1 MSLNDNLLMKFK
13 SIITYFKIAFF
24 TSLLFLSTT
33 EAFTA
38 ETLGFTRK
46 VSESNNDRIYTA
58 TGVVLDSDKQP
69 IIGATVHV
77 VDSKNYTTTNEDGK
91 FTLEGVAENQI
102 IRISFIGMKTE
113 EIKYKGQKNISV
125 ILEDDAVVMDAVRVV
140 AKANI
145 NEIDLRSKS
154 GVVQSVDMARVAD
167 KPILDMGLALQGSV
181 PGLSVINTG
190 ELGSAPKIRIR
201 GNSSFRK
208 GNKSNEPLYVL
219 DGQIISPDTFYNL
232 NPVDIDDIKVL
243 KDAAACALYGIKA
256 ANGVLEISSKRGH
269 KGSTRVTY
277 NMNVGVTTR
286 GRRGVKLMKTDEK
299 LEFERR
305 MENEQAP
312 GYRYSED
319 YYRHYYANDPKLD
332 EMIAEG
338 KSILN
343 ELRKVDTDWFNE
355 LLRIS
360 AYQRHNLSVR
370 GGTQETSYYL
380 SANYSH
386 QGGRIP
392 GNKRDRMGMRLN
404 LDQKLGNLGYLLV
417 SVNGGY
423 GKTMTPNGTSNDPA
437 SLVYQLNPYETK
449 KSKLYSY
456 PNYTF
461 DDLMNQF
468 KSETEIKDAGLS
480 MSVNITP
487 LEGLDLM
494 SVTGLDFSVDE
505 GYRFVPSTAYDEVH
519 SGVPMIARGV
529 YSKKKNTSLNISN
542 NIRLSYNKVFN
553 EKHDLTLGANMDY
566 YLYKFDGVFM
576 KGFGVGEINS
586 ASAINQ
592 SLTGNRQPKVGGPK
606 DKNAQLGIGVVSG
619 YSYNSIYDLYAT
631 FKADASSILPSDK
644 RWNYAWGVGGGITIS
659 NYPFLKDSKVITML
673 SLKGSYGWM
682 ANLSGVSPSST
693 VGTFAYSLDSYE
705 DVRPLYMINLYNKD
719 LKAEQTKSTDFS
731 ITAGFFNRVTL
742 DLNLYNRI
750 IDDALL
756 DMPIP
761 SSTGYTSLLQN
772 VGSLRNR
779 GIEFRL
785 QGTVFE
791 TENSRFTVGAS
802 LAYNDNKVMNLY
814 DQDQIF
820 TTPDALIP
828 EYEVGQPYD
837 VMYGSEVICIDP
849 FTGYP
854 ILRLPN
860 GDRKNSWDEKLKRE
874 DISSLGHTTPPYNG
888 SINLNYTYG
897 SFDFNMDF
905 YYVLGGVQTM
915 SRSYIRDKD
924 HSYRNAAAGQ
934 LEKQWFNKGDVDKEY
949 WNPYYTKP
957 TAEENLT
964 LYPSSLTVAD
974 SDYLRLSML
983 SIRYRFSQK
992 FLNKFAPFIRYAN
1005 FGFQGSNLFTLTP
1018 YKESNPEGGTMAG
1031 AIQPVFTFTMNLT
1044 F

>member
-1 MSLNDNLLMKFK
+1 MNQKK
-13 SIITYFKIAFF
+13 AICSIKLFIC
-24 TSLLFLSTT
+24 SLLLLLSVTFFST
-33 EAFTA
+33 IPATA
-38 ETLGFTRK
+38 SSV
-46 VSESNNDRIYTA
+46 VSDNILKEGMSVENEIRGI
-58 TGVVLDSDKQP
+58 VLSKDKKP
-69 IIGATVHV
+69 IVGATI
-77 VDSKNYTTTNEDGK
+77 NIINTQRYTTSDDEGK
-91 FTLEGVAENQI
+91 FILKGVKEEQT
-102 IRISFIGMKTE
+102 IRISFIGMKSE
-113 EIKYKGQKNISV
+113 EIKYRGQKFIEV
-125 ILEDDAVVMDAVRVV
+125 ILEDDALQMDAVRVV

-154 GVVQSVDMARVAD
+154 GVVQSVDMDRLVE
-167 KPILDMGLALQGSV
+167 KPILDMGLALQGAV
-181 PGLSVINTG
+181 PGLLVVNTG
-190 ELGSAPKIRIR
+190 ELGAAPKIRLR

-208 GNKSNEPLYVL
+208 GNRSNEPLYVL

-232 NPVDIDDIKVL
+232 NPVDIESIKVL

-256 ANGVLEISSKRGH
+256 ANGVLEIASKRGH

-286 GRRGVKLMKTDEK
+286 GRRGVKLMKTEEK
-299 LEFERR
+299 LEFERQ
-305 MENEQAP
+305 MGNELAP

-319 YYRHYYANDPKLD
+319 YYRHYYSTDPRLE

-338 KSILN
+338 KSILD
-343 ELRKVDTDWFNE
+343 ELKKVDTDWFDE

-370 GGTQETSYYL
+370 GGTPETSYYL

-392 GNKRDRMGMRLN
+392 GNKRDRMGARLN
-404 LDQKLGNLGYLLV
+404 LDQKLGTLGYLLV

-423 GKTMTPNGTSNDPA
+423 GKTLTPNGTSHDPT
-437 SLVYQLNPYETK
+437 SLIYQLNPYESK
-449 KSKLYSY
+449 KGRLYSY

-468 KSETEIKDAGLS
+468 KSETQIKDAGAS
-480 MSVNITP
+480 VSVNISP

-494 SVTGLDFSVDE
+494 SVSGLDFSVDE
-505 GYRFVPSTAYDEVH
+505 GYKFTPSTSYAEEH
-519 SGVPMIARGV
+519 SGAPMIARGI
-529 YSKKKNTSLNISN
+529 YSKKKNTTLNISN
-542 NIRLSYNKVFN
+542 NIRVSYNKVFN
-553 EKHDLTLGANMDY
+553 DKHDLTLGANMDY
-566 YLYKFDGVFM
+566 YLYKSDGVRM
-576 KGFGVGEINS
+576 IGYGVGEINS

-592 SLTGNRQPKVGGPK
+592 SLTGNRQPKVSGPK
-606 DKNAQLGIGVVSG
+606 DKNAQLGVGVVSG

-631 FKADASSILPSDK
+631 FKADASSILPKNK
-644 RWNYAWGVGGGITIS
+644 RWNYAWGIGGGVTIS
-659 NYPFLKDSKVITML
+659 NYPFLKDNKILTHL
-673 SLKGSYGWM
+673 SVKASYGWM

-693 VGTFAYSLDSYE
+693 VGTFAYTIDSYE
-705 DVRPLYMINLYNKD
+705 DVRPLYMLGLYNKD
-719 LKAEQTKSTDFS
+719 LKAEQTKSTDFTVS
-731 ITAGFFNRVTL
+731 TEFVKRFSL
-742 DLNLYNRI
+742 DVNLYNRL

-756 DMPIP
+756 NMPIP

-779 GIEFRL
+779 GIEVRL
-785 QGTVFE
+785 RTTVYE
-791 TENSRFTVGAS
+791 GERARFNIGAS

-814 DQDQIF
+814 DKEQIF

-828 EYEVGQPYD
+828 EYKVGEPYD
-837 VMYGSEVICIDP
+837 ILYGSKVISIDT

-854 ILRLPN
+854 IFRLPN
-860 GDRKNSWDEKLKRE
+860 GGRKNSWDGKLKRE
-874 DISSLGHTTPPYNG
+874 DIFNLGHTTPPFNG

-915 SRSYIRDKD
+915 SRTYIRDKD
-924 HSYRNAAAGQ
+924 GAYRNAAAGQ
-934 LEKQWFNKGDVDKEY
+934 LEKQWFKKGDRDKDY
-949 WNPYYTKP
+949 WNPFYTKP
-957 TAEENLT
+957 TAEENLS
-964 LYPSSLTVAD
+964 LYPSSLTVAK

-1018 YKESNPEGGTMAG
+1018 YKESNPESGTMAG
-1031 AIQPVFTFTMNLT
+1031 TIQPVFTFTMNLT